1 MTPEDRGRDTTV
13 GVACVLGAAV
23 AIQSSAAIAIP
34 AFGAIG
40 ALATSGFRFVL
51 GAIVL
56 VVVARPRVR
65 AVDAAGWRGIA
76 VYGVFAAA
84 MNVCF
89 YQAVAR
95 LPRGTA
101 VSIEFLGPF
110 TLAVVA
116 GRGWRHAAYAAV
128 ALVGVVLLA
137 RPGGGITALGAL
149 FAVLAAAGWAGYT
162 LATKHLGSSTAGL
175 DGLALALCVSAVL
188 VLPFTVAAYP
198 SLTWALVGRLLAVAV
213 LAVVV
218 GFALELAALRRLDA
232 AHVAVLLSLNPAVAF
247 AVGWLVLGQHVS
259 VAALLGGC
267 CVVVAG
273 IGVTT
278 EARRRELALP
288 PP

>member
-1 MTPEDRGRDTTV
+1 VTAPERGHETTV
-13 GVACVLGAAV
+13 GVSCVLAAAV

-51 GAIVL
+51 GAVVL
-56 VVVARPRVR
+56 VLAARPRVR
-65 AVDAAGWRGIA
+65 ALDRAGWRG
-76 VYGVFAAA
+76 VVTFGVFAAA

-95 LPRGTA
+95 LPLGTA

-116 GRGWRHAAYAAV
+116 GRGWRHAGYAAL

-137 RPGGGITALGAL
+137 RPGGGVTALGAL
-149 FAVLAAAGWAGYT
+149 FAALAATCWAGYT
-162 LATKHLGSSTAGL
+162 LASKRLGARTAGL
-175 DGLALALCVSAVL
+175 DGLALALCVSALL
-188 VLPFTVAAYP
+188 VLPLTAG
-198 SLTWALVGRLLAVAV
+198 SWGTLTWSLLGRLLSVAV

-232 AHVAVLLSLNPAVAF
+232 ATVAVLLSLNPAVAF

-259 VAALLGGC
+259 VAVLLGGC
-267 CVVVAG
+267 CVVIAG
-273 IGVTT
+273 IGVTS

-288 PP
+288 PA